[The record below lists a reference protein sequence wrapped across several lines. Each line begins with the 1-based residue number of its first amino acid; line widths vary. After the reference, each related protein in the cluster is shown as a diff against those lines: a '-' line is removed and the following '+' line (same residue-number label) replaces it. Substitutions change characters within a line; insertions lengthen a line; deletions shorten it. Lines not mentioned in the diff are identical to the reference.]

1 MGKPNAS
8 QQRGLTL
15 VESMIALAITA
26 VTVGTIAPSLGKLQ
40 DRRRLEAAAA
50 QLQTELQYARSLA
63 VARNQSVRFS
73 FQADAA
79 NSCYVIHTGSANACR
94 CLTGVAVCSGA
105 AQAMHLVRYEASS
118 RLRSTSNSASFLFD
132 ATRGTVSPTATLEVK
147 NLQSDALRLVVNI
160 MGRVRSCTTTGL
172 PGYKA
177 C

>member
-1 MGKPNAS
+1 MEKPKTN

-40 DRRRLEAAAA
+40 DRRRLEAATA
-50 QLQTELQYARSLA
+50 QLETELQYARSLA
-63 VARNQSVRFS
+63 VARNESVRFS
-73 FQADAA
+73 FQADAS

-94 CLTGVAVCSGA
+94 CISGVTSCTGK
-105 AQAMHLVRYEASS
+105 AQALRTVRFDAGS
-118 RLRSTSNSASFLFD
+118 RLRGTSNSSSFLFD
-132 ATRGTVSPTATLEVK
+132 AVKGTVTPTATLEMR
-147 NLQSDALRLVVNI
+147 NPRGDALRLVVNI
-160 MGRVRSCTTTGL
+160 MGRVRSCTPTGL